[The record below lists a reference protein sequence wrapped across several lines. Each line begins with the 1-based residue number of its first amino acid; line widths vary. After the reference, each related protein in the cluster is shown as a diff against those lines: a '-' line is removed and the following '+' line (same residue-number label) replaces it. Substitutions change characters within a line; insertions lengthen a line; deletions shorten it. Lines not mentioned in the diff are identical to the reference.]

1 MKRAPAPPKEPKPP
15 REKPAVSLAEWWRL
29 MKPYEGVN
37 RKPRPPW
44 LEVP

>member
-1 MKRAPAPPKEPKPP
+1 MKRAPAQSKESKPP

-29 MKPYEGVN
+29 MAKYEGQFPQ
-37 RKPRPPW
+37 KRPDW